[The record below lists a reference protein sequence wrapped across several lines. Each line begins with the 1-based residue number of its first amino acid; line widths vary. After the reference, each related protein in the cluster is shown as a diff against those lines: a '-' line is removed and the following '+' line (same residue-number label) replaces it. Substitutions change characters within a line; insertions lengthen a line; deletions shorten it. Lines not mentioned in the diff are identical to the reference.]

1 MTKAKPAKTSR
12 AAKKLPAAA
21 KAPVKAPA
29 KASVSTKAKVAAK
42 PKTQAPK
49 KAAAAKVKVV
59 PTQHKA
65 DWSGAIR
72 QALQEK
78 QAPKTWPGGGH
89 ESWKGAPTRK
99 N

>member
-12 AAKKLPAAA
+12 TAKTKSPAA
-21 KAPVKAPA
+21 VKAPA
-29 KASVSTKAKVAAK
+29 KASVSTKAKVSAK
-42 PKTQAPK
+42 PKTAAKAKAAPK
-49 KAAAAKVKVV
+49 
-59 PTQHKA
+59 QHKA

-78 QAPKTWPGGGH
+78 QAPKTWPGGGN
-89 ESWKGAPTRK
+89 EPWKGAPTRK